1 MTVLSHL
8 NSVSSSAVLSTAE
21 IDSINRSIAT
31 LEARL
36 TSYFGSDIKSKFR
49 FGSLTRGTILPRSM
63 DGKSDIDYMV
73 VFNNSDFKPNTYLQR
88 IRRFVETYYS
98 SSEIYQSSPTIV
110 LNLNHIRFEIV
121 PAIESWFSGLQ
132 IPAPASDFSEW
143 MNTDPNDFNAEL
155 TNFNV
160 SNNCKIKPLIR
171 LLKYWNAKNNYPFES
186 FLLEKE
192 VINMNFWFC
201 TDLKDYFYTAIDSL
215 NAGFFAPQWKINA
228 VDKAKRIVSEAK
240 SLESQSMPYSAEAE
254 IKKLI
259 P

>member
-8 NSVSSSAVLSTAE
+8 NNVSANTVLSTNE
-21 IDSINRSIAT
+21 IGSINRSIAT
-31 LEARL
+31 LETRL

-49 FGSLTRGTILPRSM
+49 FGSSTRGTILPRSM
-63 DGKSDIDYMV
+63 DRKSDIDYMV
-73 VFNNSDFKPNTYLQR
+73 VFNNSDYKPNTYLQR

-121 PAIESWFSGLQ
+121 PAIEQWFSGVQ

-143 MNTDPNDFNAEL
+143 MNTDPNDFNSEL
-155 TNFNV
+155 INCNV
-160 SNNCKIKPLIR
+160 SNNSKIKPLIR
-171 LLKYWNAKNNYPFES
+171 LLKYWNANNSYPFES

-201 TDLKDYFYTAIDSL
+201 TDLRDYFYTAIESL
-215 NAGFFAPQWKINA
+215 NAGFFAPQWKVNL
-228 VDKAKRIVSEAK
+228 VNKAKNVVSEAK
-240 SLESQSMPYSAEAE
+240 NLEYQGMPYSAEAE

>member
-8 NSVSSSAVLSTAE
+8 NSVSSSAVLSSAE
-21 IDSINRSIAT
+21 LKSINTSIAT
-31 LEARL
+31 LETRL
-36 TSYFGSDIKSKFR
+36 AYYFGSEIKAKFR
-49 FGSLTRGTILPRSM
+49 FGSSTRGTILPRSM

-73 VFNNSDFKPNTYLQR
+73 VFSNSDYKPSTYLQK
-88 IRRFVETYYS
+88 IRRFVEAYYS
-98 SSEIYQSSPTIV
+98 SSDIFQSSPTIV

-121 PAIESWFSGLQ
+121 PAIESWYYGLQ

-143 MNTDPNDFNAEL
+143 IETDPNDFNAEL
-155 TNFNV
+155 VNCNV
-160 SNNCKIKPLIR
+160 SNNSKIKPLVR
-171 LLKYWNAKNNYPFES
+171 LLKYWNAQNSYPFES

-201 TDLKDYFYTAIDSL
+201 TDLKDYFFTAVENLSV
-215 NAGFFAPQWKINA
+215 GFFAPQWKINA
-228 VDKAKRIVSEAK
+228 VNRAQNIVAEVKR
-240 SLESQSMPYSAEAE
+240 LESQGLPYSAEEE